1 MKLVI
6 NGQTV
11 EVPSGGSNFPSGG
24 IIIWSGSADNIPTG
38 WVLCDGQ
45 NDTPDLRD
53 RFVLGA
59 GTSHAAGSVG
69 GEEEVTL
76 TVDQMPEHTHVPMLR
91 STQTSSGLYQYASS
105 TTGTVSYTSIDHSA
119 VVKQTGASVRNVVT
133 STAGGDQPHPNMP
146 PYYALCYIMKL

>member
-11 EVPSGGSNFPSGG
+11 EVPSGGSSGGTDFPAGG
-24 IIIWSGSADNIPTG
+24 IIIWSGAADNIPTG

-59 GTSHAAGSVG
+59 GTKHAVG
-69 GEEEVTL
+69 ETDGEEEVTL
-76 TVDQMPEHTHVPMLR
+76 TVAQMPEHSHDFQENYGYVN
-91 STQTSSGLYQYASS
+91 SGKY
-105 TTGTVSYTSIDHSA
+105 TGIYFQEVNTNYYLESQI
-119 VVKQTGASVRNVVT
+119 
-133 STAGGDQPHPNMP
+133 AGGSQPHNNMP